1 MALPP
6 RPDWP
11 EIGNYITD
19 PTDLI
24 IGQDYWVI
32 DKGFGRIPRPFGI
45 LINFGTLITKN
56 EPNARGR
63 IRLLFENTQQFSD
76 DRVVLN
82 NRNFWTTFEFD
93 NFYTVATPTYLQ
105 GPHHL
110 RKSRTRKFGKNTRTR
125 RLKKYFMR

>member
-1 MALPP
+1 MALPSHP
-6 RPDWP
+6 NWPD
-11 EIGNYITD
+11 IGNHITD
-19 PTDLI
+19 AHDLI

-32 DKGFGRIPRPFGI
+32 DKGYGRIPRPFGI

-56 EPNARGR
+56 EPNARGT
-63 IRLLFENTQQFSD
+63 IRLLFENTQQFSN

-93 NFYTVATPTYLQ
+93 NFYTVATSYLQ

-110 RKSRTRKFGKNTRTR
+110 RKSRTRKFRKNTRTR
-125 RLKKYFMR
+125 RLKKHRLS

>member
-1 MALPP
+1 MALPSHP
-6 RPDWP
+6 NWPD
-11 EIGNYITD
+11 IGNHITD
-19 PTDLI
+19 AHDLI

-32 DKGFGRIPRPFGI
+32 DKGYGRIPRPFGI

-56 EPNARGR
+56 EPNARGT
-63 IRLLFENTQQFSD
+63 IRLLFENTQQFSN

-93 NFYTVATPTYLQ
+93 NFYTVATSYLQ

-110 RKSRTRKFGKNTRTR
+110 RKSRTRKFRKNTRTR
-125 RLKKYFMR
+125 RLKKHRLG

>member
-24 IGQDYWVI
+24 IGQNYWVI
-32 DKGFGRIPRPFGI
+32 DKGYGRIPRPFGI
-45 LINFGTLITKN
+45 LINFGTLIAKN
-56 EPNARGR
+56 EPDARGR

-76 DRVVLN
+76 DRVFLN

-93 NFYTVATPTYLQ
+93 NFYTVVTPTYLP

-110 RKSRTRKFGKNTRTR
+110 RKSRTRKFRKNTRTR
-125 RLKKYFMR
+125 RLKKHRLR